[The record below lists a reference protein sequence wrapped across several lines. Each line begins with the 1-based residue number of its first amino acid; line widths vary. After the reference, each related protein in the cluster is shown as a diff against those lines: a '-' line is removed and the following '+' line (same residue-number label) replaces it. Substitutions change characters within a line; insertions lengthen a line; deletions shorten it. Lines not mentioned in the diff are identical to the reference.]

1 MGADVMRWMYLR
13 QNPVYNLRFG
23 YNIAKEVKRKL
34 LILWNS
40 YLFFETYV
48 LKNKERQFEF
58 WGEEEINKREIT
70 GVLNK
75 WILSRLNRVI
85 EKVKDNLDGLQVDR
99 ASQAIE
105 DFFINDFSLWFIR
118 RSRKIFQSSGDE
130 KEREESENVFYFVL
144 LNLLKLTAPFM
155 PFFSEEIYSHLRQED
170 MPVSIHL
177 SDWPISNKEKVDVEL
192 EEKMKKTREIAALAL
207 AKRAE
212 AGLKIRMPLPALAV
226 KDRNKVFPF
235 LLKEELNV
243 KEVLEIKA
251 GDNLKE
257 GEEIILDTETT
268 PELEKEGMVRE
279 FIRAVNM
286 LRKKGN
292 LTPEDK
298 IKIYYQ
304 TDKEIKEVL
313 EEKESLILESTA
325 AETMDVLGSE
335 SQYNLEKELKV
346 FQGLIKLAIK
356 KIK

>member
-1 MGADVMRWMYLR
+1 
-13 QNPVYNLRFG
+13 
-23 YNIAKEVKRKL
+23 
-34 LILWNS
+34 
-40 YLFFETYV
+40 
-48 LKNKERQFEF
+48 
-58 WGEEEINKREIT
+58 
-70 GVLNK
+70 
-75 WILSRLNRVI
+75 
-85 EKVKDNLDGLQVDR
+85 
-99 ASQAIE
+99 
-105 DFFINDFSLWFIR
+105 
-118 RSRKIFQSSGDE
+118 
-130 KEREESENVFYFVL
+130 
-144 LNLLKLTAPFM
+144 
-155 PFFSEEIYSHLRQED
+155 